1 MVPRVSCPST
11 TAAYVVDKGRQVSMA
26 SNTHDSRIV
35 EAVGLTKIFKDFWMR
50 SKAKAV
56 DNLSFHIERG
66 ELFGLLG
73 PNGSGKSTT
82 IKLILG
88 LLNRT
93 RGRLTVFGREPHDVA
108 VKKYIGFLPEE
119 SYLYRYLNSRETLD
133 YYGRLFELDR
143 TTRKKRIEELLE
155 WVGLAQVAHRP
166 VGEFSKG
173 MMRRIGLAQALINDP
188 DFLILD
194 EPTSGLDPIGTRQ
207 VKDLLVELRSRGKT
221 ILLSSHLLADVEDV
235 CDRMA
240 ILYGGRI
247 QAEGTADDLLTDA
260 SHTIL
265 QIPRISNESTIT
277 AIDKVL
283 MQTEGASIE
292 SVTQPRQKLES
303 LFLKIVEDARLEQA
317 ATSGALHGGET
328 ASFLRADAKGDVLID
343 QLINDTEPETVTEE
357 VDEAKQVKEDPQIL
371 ETLVRD
377 ETSSKDLVQEART
390 ELDAPEG
397 ADTSV
402 IDSLIEEGSEENQDE
417 N

>member
-1 MVPRVSCPST
+1 MVTKTNSQ
-11 TAAYVVDKGRQVSMA
+11 Y
-26 SNTHDSRIV
+26 IV

-56 DNLSFHIERG
+56 DNLSFHIEKG

-93 RGRLTVFGREPHDVA
+93 RGRLTVFDRDPHDVS

-133 YYGRLFELDR
+133 YYGRLFSIER
-143 TTRKKRIEELLE
+143 ATRRKRIEELLE
-155 WVGLAQVAHRP
+155 WVGLSQVAHRP

-194 EPTSGLDPIGTRQ
+194 EPTSGLDPIGTKQ
-207 VKDLLVELRSRGKT
+207 VKDLLLELRSRGKT

-247 QAEGTADDLLTDA
+247 RAEGTADDLLTDS
-260 SHTIL
+260 SHTVL
-265 QIPRISNESTIT
+265 QIPRIKNDNTIT
-277 AIDKVL
+277 KIDEVL
-283 MQTEGASIE
+283 MQTEGVSIE

-303 LFLKIVEDARLEQA
+303 LFLSIVEEAKLEQA
-317 ATSGALHGGET
+317 STSGALHGGET
-328 ASFLRADAKGDVLID
+328 ASFLRGDAKGEVLID
-343 QLINDTEPETVTEE
+343 QLLQEKNQDPIAKEQSIATE
-357 VDEAKQVKEDPQIL
+357 KQEDPEIL
-371 ETLVRD
+371 EELVKD
-377 ETSSKDLVQEART
+377 KKKETLVQEAKL
-390 ELDAPEG
+390 ELDSPKG
-397 ADTSV
+397 ADSSV
-402 IDSLIEEGSEENQDE
+402 IDSLLDEQSDQAQD
-417 N
+417 NK

>member
-1 MVPRVSCPST
+1 MVTKTNSQ
-11 TAAYVVDKGRQVSMA
+11 Y
-26 SNTHDSRIV
+26 IV

-56 DNLSFHIERG
+56 DNLSFHIEKG

-93 RGRLTVFGREPHDVA
+93 RGRLTVFDRDPHDVS

-133 YYGRLFELDR
+133 YYGRLFSIER
-143 TTRKKRIEELLE
+143 ATRRKRIEELLE
-155 WVGLAQVAHRP
+155 WVGLSQVAHRP

-194 EPTSGLDPIGTRQ
+194 EPTSGLDPIGTKQ
-207 VKDLLVELRSRGKT
+207 VKDLLLELRSRGKT

-247 QAEGTADDLLTDA
+247 RAEGTADDLLTDS
-260 SHTIL
+260 SHTVL
-265 QIPRISNESTIT
+265 HIPRIKNDNTIT
-277 AIDKVL
+277 KIDEVL

-303 LFLKIVEDARLEQA
+303 LFLSIVEEAKLEQA
-317 ATSGALHGGET
+317 STSGALHGGET
-328 ASFLRADAKGDVLID
+328 ASFLRGDAKGEILID
-343 QLINDTEPETVTEE
+343 QLLQEQNQDPIAKEQSIATE
-357 VDEAKQVKEDPQIL
+357 KQEDPEIL
-371 ETLVRD
+371 EELVKD
-377 ETSSKDLVQEART
+377 KKKETLVQEAKL
-390 ELDAPEG
+390 ELDSPKG
-397 ADTSV
+397 ADSSV
-402 IDSLIEEGSEENQDE
+402 IDSLLDEQSDQAQD
-417 N
+417 NK

>member
-1 MVPRVSCPST
+1 MVS
-11 TAAYVVDKGRQVSMA
+11 K
-26 SNTHDSRIV
+26 SNSQYIV
-35 EAVGLTKIFKDFWMR
+35 EVVGLTKVFKDFWMR

-56 DNLSFHIERG
+56 DNLSFHIEKG

-93 RGRLTVFGREPHDVA
+93 RGRLTVFDRDPHDVS

-133 YYGRLFELDR
+133 YYGRLFGLER
-143 TTRKKRIEELLE
+143 ATRRKRIEELLE
-155 WVGLAQVAHRP
+155 WVGLSQVAHRP

-194 EPTSGLDPIGTRQ
+194 EPTSGLDPIGTKQ
-207 VKDLLVELRSRGKT
+207 VKDLLLELRSRGKT

-247 QAEGTADDLLTDA
+247 RAEGTANELLTD
-260 SHTIL
+260 STHTVL
-265 QIPRISNESTIT
+265 QIPRIKHEDTIT
-277 AIDKVL
+277 KIEQVL
-283 MQTEGASIE
+283 MQTEGVSIE

-303 LFLKIVEDARLEQA
+303 LFISIVEEAKLEQA

-328 ASFLRADAKGDVLID
+328 ASFLRGDAKGEVLID
-343 QLINDTEPETVTEE
+343 QLLQDNNPDPVVEEHISTSEIHEDTKVL
-357 VDEAKQVKEDPQIL
+357 DE
-371 ETLVRD
+371 LVM
-377 ETSSKDLVQEART
+377 EKNEQNLVQEAQSD
-390 ELDAPEG
+390 LDVPKG
-397 ADTSV
+397 ADSSV
-402 IDSLIEEGSEENQDE
+402 IDSLLDE
-417 N
+417 KTDHIQGDS

>member
-1 MVPRVSCPST
+1 MVSKT
-11 TAAYVVDKGRQVSMA
+11 N
-26 SNTHDSRIV
+26 SNHIV

-56 DNLSFHIERG
+56 DNLSFHIEKG
-66 ELFGLLG
+66 ELYGLLG

-93 RGRLTVFGREPHDVA
+93 RGRLTVFGREPHDVS

-133 YYGRLFELDR
+133 YYGRLFGLDR
-143 TTRKKRIEELLE
+143 KTRVRRIEELLE
-155 WVGLAQVAHRP
+155 WVGLLQVAHRP

-235 CDRMA
+235 CDRMS

-247 QAEGTADDLLTDA
+247 RAEGTADELLTD
-260 SHTIL
+260 SHHTLL
-265 QIPRISNESTIT
+265 QMPRVKNEQTIT
-277 AIDKVL
+277 QIEEVL
-283 MQTEGASIE
+283 LQSEGISIE
-292 SVTQPRQKLES
+292 SVSQPRQKLES
-303 LFLKIVEDARLEQA
+303 LFLSIVEEAKLEQA
-317 ATSGALHGGET
+317 LTSGALHGGQT
-328 ASFLRADAKGDVLID
+328 APFLQGDAKGDVLID
-343 QLINDTEPETVTEE
+343 HLLQDRPHQNQAEERTQESTKAHAPEVL
-357 VDEAKQVKEDPQIL
+357 DELVKDKTKPENQ
-371 ETLVRD
+371 
-377 ETSSKDLVQEART
+377 VQEAKAEIDT
-390 ELDAPEG
+390 PKG
-397 ADTSV
+397 ADSSV
-402 IDSLIEEGSEENQDE
+402 IDSLLDDTQGT
-417 N
+417 

>member
-1 MVPRVSCPST
+1 MTPKEPNS
-11 TAAYVVDKGRQVSMA
+11 
-26 SNTHDSRIV
+26 HIV

-56 DNLSFHIERG
+56 DNVSFQIEKG

-88 LLNRT
+88 LLHRT

-119 SYLYRYLNSRETLD
+119 SYLYRYLNSYETLD
-133 YYGRLFELDR
+133 YYGRLFGLEKS
-143 TTRKKRIEELLE
+143 TRKKRIEELLE

-194 EPTSGLDPIGTRQ
+194 EPTSGLDPIGTKQ
-207 VKDLLVELRSRGKT
+207 VKDLLIELRARGKT

-247 QAEGTADDLLTDA
+247 RAQGTAQELLTDSA
-260 SHTIL
+260 HTVL
-265 QIPRISNESTIT
+265 QIPRIKHETTIT
-277 AIDKVL
+277 KIEDILVKE
-283 MQTEGASIE
+283 EGLSIE
-292 SVTQPRQKLES
+292 SVTQPRQKLEA
-303 LFLKIVEDARLEQA
+303 LFLSIVEQAKQEQA
-317 ATSGALHGGET
+317 STSGALHGTET
-328 ASFLRADAKGDVLID
+328 ASFLRGDAKGEGLID
-343 QLINDTEPETVTEE
+343 QLMQDEKQEATVQEHTQSPEESTQEEILEDLVEGTEE
-357 VDEAKQVKEDPQIL
+357 RQPIVE
-371 ETLVRD
+371 
-377 ETSSKDLVQEART
+377 EART
-390 ELDAPEG
+390 QIDSPQG
-397 ADTSV
+397 ADDAM
-402 IDSLIEEGSEENQDE
+402 IDSLLDPSQDDSQGKK
-417 N
+417 

>member
-1 MVPRVSCPST
+1 MVTKTNSQ
-11 TAAYVVDKGRQVSMA
+11 Y
-26 SNTHDSRIV
+26 IV

-56 DNLSFHIERG
+56 DNLSFHIEKG

-93 RGRLTVFGREPHDVA
+93 RGRLTVFDRDPHDVS

-133 YYGRLFELDR
+133 YYGRLFSIER
-143 TTRKKRIEELLE
+143 ATRRKRIEELLE
-155 WVGLAQVAHRP
+155 WVGLSQVAHRP

-194 EPTSGLDPIGTRQ
+194 EPTSGLDPIGTKQ
-207 VKDLLVELRSRGKT
+207 VKDLLLELRSRGKT

-247 QAEGTADDLLTDA
+247 RAEGTADDLLTDS
-260 SHTIL
+260 SHTVL
-265 QIPRISNESTIT
+265 HIPRIKNDNTIT
-277 AIDKVL
+277 KIDEVL

-303 LFLKIVEDARLEQA
+303 LFLSIVEEAKLEQA
-317 ATSGALHGGET
+317 STSGALHGGET
-328 ASFLRADAKGDVLID
+328 ASFLRGDAKGEVLID
-343 QLINDTEPETVTEE
+343 QLLQEKNQDPIAKEQSIATE
-357 VDEAKQVKEDPQIL
+357 KQEDPEIL
-371 ETLVRD
+371 EELVKD
-377 ETSSKDLVQEART
+377 KKKETLVQEAKL
-390 ELDAPEG
+390 ELDSPKG
-397 ADTSV
+397 ADSSV
-402 IDSLIEEGSEENQDE
+402 IDSLLDEQSDQAQD
-417 N
+417 NK

>member
-1 MVPRVSCPST
+1 MVTKTNSQ
-11 TAAYVVDKGRQVSMA
+11 Y
-26 SNTHDSRIV
+26 IV

-56 DNLSFHIERG
+56 DNLSFHIEKG

-93 RGRLTVFGREPHDVA
+93 RGRLTVFDRDPHDVS

-133 YYGRLFELDR
+133 YYGRLFSIER
-143 TTRKKRIEELLE
+143 ATRRKRIEELLE
-155 WVGLAQVAHRP
+155 WVGLSQVAHRP

-194 EPTSGLDPIGTRQ
+194 EPTSGLDPIGTKQ
-207 VKDLLVELRSRGKT
+207 VKDLLLELRSRGKT

-247 QAEGTADDLLTDA
+247 RAEGTADDLLTDS
-260 SHTIL
+260 SHTVL
-265 QIPRISNESTIT
+265 QIPRIKNDNTIT
-277 AIDKVL
+277 KIDEVL
-283 MQTEGASIE
+283 MQTEGISIE

-303 LFLKIVEDARLEQA
+303 LFLSIVEEAKLEQA
-317 ATSGALHGGET
+317 STSGALHGGET
-328 ASFLRADAKGDVLID
+328 ASFLRGDAKGEVLID
-343 QLINDTEPETVTEE
+343 QLLQEKNQDPLAKEQSIATE
-357 VDEAKQVKEDPQIL
+357 KQEDPEIL
-371 ETLVRD
+371 EELV
-377 ETSSKDLVQEART
+377 KDKKKENLVQEAKL
-390 ELDAPEG
+390 ELDSPKG
-397 ADTSV
+397 ADSSV
-402 IDSLIEEGSEENQDE
+402 IDSLLDEQSDQAQD
-417 N
+417 NK

>member
-1 MVPRVSCPST
+1 MVTKTNSQ
-11 TAAYVVDKGRQVSMA
+11 Y
-26 SNTHDSRIV
+26 IV

-56 DNLSFHIERG
+56 DNLSFHIEKG

-93 RGRLTVFGREPHDVA
+93 RGRLTVFDRDPHDVS

-133 YYGRLFELDR
+133 YYGRLFSIER
-143 TTRKKRIEELLE
+143 ATRRKRIEELLE
-155 WVGLAQVAHRP
+155 WVGLSQVAHRP

-194 EPTSGLDPIGTRQ
+194 EPTSGLDPIGTKQ
-207 VKDLLVELRSRGKT
+207 VKDLLLELRSRGKT

-247 QAEGTADDLLTDA
+247 RAEGTADDLLTDS
-260 SHTIL
+260 SHTVL
-265 QIPRISNESTIT
+265 QIPRIKNDNTIT
-277 AIDKVL
+277 KIDEVL
-283 MQTEGASIE
+283 MQTEGVSIE

-303 LFLKIVEDARLEQA
+303 LFLSIVEEAKLEQA
-317 ATSGALHGGET
+317 STSGALHGGET
-328 ASFLRADAKGDVLID
+328 ASFLRGDAKGEVLID
-343 QLINDTEPETVTEE
+343 QLLQEKNQDPLAKEQSIAPE
-357 VDEAKQVKEDPQIL
+357 KQEDPEIL
-371 ETLVRD
+371 EELV
-377 ETSSKDLVQEART
+377 KDKKKENLVQEAKL
-390 ELDAPEG
+390 ELDSPKG
-397 ADTSV
+397 ADSSV
-402 IDSLIEEGSEENQDE
+402 IDSLLDEQSDQAQD
-417 N
+417 NK

>member
-1 MVPRVSCPST
+1 
-11 TAAYVVDKGRQVSMA
+11 MA
-26 SNTHDSRIV
+26 SNTKDGRIV

-50 SKAKAV
+50 SKARAV
-56 DNLSFHIERG
+56 DNLSFHIEKG

-119 SYLYRYLNSRETLD
+119 SYMYRYLNSRETLD
-133 YYGRLFELDR
+133 YYGRLFGLDR
-143 TTRKKRIEELLE
+143 ATRRKRIEELLE
-155 WVGLAQVAHRP
+155 WVGLSQVAHRP

-247 QAEGTADDLLTDA
+247 RAEGTAEELLTDS

-265 QIPRISNESTIT
+265 KIPRIRNENTIT

-283 MQTEGASIE
+283 MQTEGVSID
-292 SVTQPRQKLES
+292 SVDQPRQKLES
-303 LFLKIVEDARLEQA
+303 LFLKIVEDARLEHA
-317 ATSGALHGGET
+317 ATSGAIHGGET
-328 ASFLRADAKGDVLID
+328 ASFLRADVEGDVLID
-343 QLINDTEPETVTEE
+343 QLINDPEPESVAEE
-357 VDEAKQVKEDPQIL
+357 VDAADQTQDKPQIL
-371 ETLVRD
+371 EELVRD
-377 ETSSKDLVQEART
+377 KEPSEDLVQEART
-390 ELDAPEG
+390 ELDTPEG
-397 ADTSV
+397 TDASV
-402 IDSLIEEGSEENQDE
+402 IDSLLEEGSKKNQGE
-417 N
+417 

>member
-1 MVPRVSCPST
+1 
-11 TAAYVVDKGRQVSMA
+11 MA
-26 SNTHDSRIV
+26 SNTNSHYIV

-56 DNLSFHIERG
+56 DNLSFHIEKG

-93 RGRLTVFGREPHDVA
+93 RGRLTVFDRNPHDVS

-133 YYGRLFELDR
+133 YYGRLFGLER
-143 TTRKKRIEELLE
+143 ATRRKRIDELLD
-155 WVGLAQVAHRP
+155 WVGLSQVAHRP

-194 EPTSGLDPIGTRQ
+194 EPTSGLDPIGTKQ
-207 VKDLLVELRSRGKT
+207 VKDLLLELRSRGKT

-247 QAEGTADDLLTDA
+247 RAEGTADELLTDS
-260 SHTIL
+260 SHTVL
-265 QIPRISNESTIT
+265 QIPRIKSDETIT
-277 AIDKVL
+277 KIEDVL
-283 MQTEGASIE
+283 MQTEGVSIE

-303 LFLKIVEDARLEQA
+303 LFLSIVEKAKLEQA

-328 ASFLRADAKGDVLID
+328 ASFLRRDAKGEVLID
-343 QLINDTEPETVTEE
+343 QLLQEKNEVPLVEE
-357 VDEAKQVKEDPQIL
+357 HASTPDIL
-371 ETLVRD
+371 ENTEVLDELV
-377 ETSSKDLVQEART
+377 KDKKQDNLVQEAKS
-390 ELDAPEG
+390 ELDVPKG
-397 ADTSV
+397 ADSSM
-402 IDSLIEEGSEENQDE
+402 IDSLLDDQTDQTQGDK
-417 N
+417 

>member
-1 MVPRVSCPST
+1 MVT
-11 TAAYVVDKGRQVSMA
+11 K
-26 SNTHDSRIV
+26 SNSNHIV

-56 DNLSFHIERG
+56 DNLSFHIEKG
-66 ELFGLLG
+66 ELYGLLG

-93 RGRLTVFGREPHDVA
+93 RGRLTVFGREPHDVS

-133 YYGRLFELDR
+133 YYGRLFGLDR
-143 TTRKKRIEELLE
+143 KTRVRRIEELLE
-155 WVGLAQVAHRP
+155 WVGLLQVAHRP

-235 CDRMA
+235 CDRMS

-247 QAEGTADDLLTDA
+247 RAEGTADELLTD
-260 SHTIL
+260 SQHTLL
-265 QIPRISNESTIT
+265 QMPRVKNEQTIT
-277 AIDKVL
+277 QIEQVL
-283 MQTEGASIE
+283 LQSEGISIE
-292 SVTQPRQKLES
+292 SVSQPRQKLES
-303 LFLKIVEDARLEQA
+303 LFLSIVEEAKLEQA
-317 ATSGALHGGET
+317 ATSGALHGGQT
-328 ASFLRADAKGDVLID
+328 APFLQGDAKGDVLID
-343 QLINDTEPETVTEE
+343 HLLQDRPPENQAEE
-357 VDEAKQVKEDPQIL
+357 RTQEAAKEHAPEVLDELVKDKIKPDNQ
-371 ETLVRD
+371 
-377 ETSSKDLVQEART
+377 VQEAKAEIDT
-390 ELDAPEG
+390 PKG
-397 ADTSV
+397 ADSSV
-402 IDSLIEEGSEENQDE
+402 IDSLLDDTQGT
-417 N
+417 

>member
-1 MVPRVSCPST
+1 MVSKTNSQ
-11 TAAYVVDKGRQVSMA
+11 Y
-26 SNTHDSRIV
+26 IV
-35 EAVGLTKIFKDFWMR
+35 EAVGLTKVFKDFWMR

-56 DNLSFHIERG
+56 DNLSFHIEKG

-93 RGRLTVFGREPHDVA
+93 RGRLTVFDRDPHDVS

-133 YYGRLFELDR
+133 YYGRLFGIER
-143 TTRKKRIEELLE
+143 ATRRKRIEELLE
-155 WVGLAQVAHRP
+155 WVGLSQVAHRP

-194 EPTSGLDPIGTRQ
+194 EPTSGLDPIGTKQ
-207 VKDLLVELRSRGKT
+207 VKDLLLELRSRGKT

-247 QAEGTADDLLTDA
+247 RAEGTADDLLTDS
-260 SHTIL
+260 SHTVL
-265 QIPRISNESTIT
+265 QIPRIKNDNTIT
-277 AIDKVL
+277 KIDEVL
-283 MQTEGASIE
+283 MQTEGVSIE

-303 LFLKIVEDARLEQA
+303 LFLSIVEEAKLEQA
-317 ATSGALHGGET
+317 STSGALHGGET
-328 ASFLRADAKGDVLID
+328 ASFLRGDAKGEVLID
-343 QLINDTEPETVTEE
+343 QLLQEKNQDPLANEQTIAPE
-357 VDEAKQVKEDPQIL
+357 KQEDPEIL
-371 ETLVRD
+371 EALV
-377 ETSSKDLVQEART
+377 KDKKKENLVQEAKL
-390 ELDAPEG
+390 ELDSPKG
-397 ADTSV
+397 ADSSV
-402 IDSLIEEGSEENQDE
+402 IDSLLDEQSDQAQD
-417 N
+417 NK

>member
-1 MVPRVSCPST
+1 MVTKTNSQ
-11 TAAYVVDKGRQVSMA
+11 Y
-26 SNTHDSRIV
+26 IV

-56 DNLSFHIERG
+56 DNLSFHIEKG

-93 RGRLTVFGREPHDVA
+93 RGRLTVFDRDPHDVS

-133 YYGRLFELDR
+133 YYGRLFSIER
-143 TTRKKRIEELLE
+143 ATRRKRIEELLE
-155 WVGLAQVAHRP
+155 WVGLSQVAHRP

-194 EPTSGLDPIGTRQ
+194 EPTSGLDPIGTKQ
-207 VKDLLVELRSRGKT
+207 VKDLLLELRSRGKT

-247 QAEGTADDLLTDA
+247 RAEGTADDLLTDS
-260 SHTIL
+260 SHTVL
-265 QIPRISNESTIT
+265 QIPRIKNDNTIT
-277 AIDKVL
+277 KIDEVL
-283 MQTEGASIE
+283 MQTEGVSIE

-303 LFLKIVEDARLEQA
+303 LFLSIVEEAKLEQA
-317 ATSGALHGGET
+317 STSGALHGGET
-328 ASFLRADAKGDVLID
+328 ASFLRGDAKGEVLID
-343 QLINDTEPETVTEE
+343 QLLQEKNQDPLAKEQSIATE
-357 VDEAKQVKEDPQIL
+357 KQEDPEIL
-371 ETLVRD
+371 EELV
-377 ETSSKDLVQEART
+377 KDKKKENLVQEAKL
-390 ELDAPEG
+390 ELDSPKG
-397 ADTSV
+397 ADSSV
-402 IDSLIEEGSEENQDE
+402 IDSLLDEQSDQAQD
-417 N
+417 NK